1 MKKITKSYWEKEKE
15 NLAKYVKTFK
25 KKNSEILKN
34 VYPEKLVVLFERY
47 LEVYGHAYCMDLKRE
62 RKKTAKLLYKALMEL
77 NK

>member
-1 MKKITKSYWEKEKE
+1 MRKITKSYWEKEKE

-25 KKNSEILKN
+25 KKNPEILKN
-34 VYPEKLVVLFERY
+34 VYPEKLIGIFERY
-47 LEVYGHAYCMDLKRE
+47 LEVYGHAYCMDLKSE

>member
-1 MKKITKSYWEKEKE
+1 MRKITKSYWEKEKE

-25 KKNSEILKN
+25 KKNPEILKN
-34 VYPEKLVVLFERY
+34 VYPEKLIVIFERY
-47 LEVYGHAYCMDLKRE
+47 LEVYGHAYCMDLKSE